1 MTNNASELST
11 REQIL
16 YMLKIRSPL
25 SVKDMAAELNITEM
39 AVRRH
44 LNTLERDSFVETSMI
59 RQAMGRPTAVYRLT
73 QLADAYFPKTYHN
86 LALDLLGE
94 LEQENGEALVNLL
107 FERRKNRLQH
117 KYEAG
122 MTQHSFDDKVR
133 RLTEMQNDN
142 GYMAECE
149 VSEEGDYILKEYNCP
164 IGLVANQYKQ
174 ACRCELDL
182 FKSLLSTEV
191 SRTECLAEGGSKCV
205 YHITHPARSKGDNS
219 TT

>member
-16 YMLKIRSPL
+16 HMLKTRSPL
-25 SVKDMAAELNITEM
+25 SVKDMTAELNITEM

-44 LNTLERDSFVETSMI
+44 LSTLERDGFIETSMI

-107 FERRKNRLQH
+107 FERRKNKLQH
-117 KYEAG
+117 KYEAS
-122 MTQHSFDDKVR
+122 MSEHSFDDKVR
-133 RLTEMQNDN
+133 RLTEIQNDN

-149 VSEEGDYILKEYNCP
+149 SSEDGGYILKEYNCP
-164 IGLVANQYKQ
+164 IGVVANQYKQ

-182 FKSLLSTEV
+182 FESILNTEV
-191 SRTECLAEGGSKCV
+191 NRTECLAEGGNKCV
-205 YHITHPARSKGDNS
+205 YHITHPSKNS
-219 TT
+219 ESSS